1 MKFSWKICFSTIL
14 ISLIIFSIGGYVLT
28 SALFQSTYDRE
39 ISNALEENKMM
50 QYSFVAYWNT
60 TVQEL
65 QVTKENVEKTAKA
78 MTQNMKGSRMR
89 ISDNRKK
96 VLFDNTGAAYDP
108 ELLNMVTVDSRGYL
122 LQSKSS

>member
-14 ISLIIFSIGGYVLT
+14 ISLIICSIGGYVLI

-65 QVTKENVEKTAKA
+65 QVTKENVEK
-78 MTQNMKGSRMR
+78 
-89 ISDNRKK
+89 
-96 VLFDNTGAAYDP
+96 
-108 ELLNMVTVDSRGYL
+108 
-122 LQSKSS
+122 LQKP